1 MSAPTASTPT
11 LITLLRVYIPF
22 ALAYVLSYLFR
33 SVNSVIFP
41 SLEQDIPELTAG
53 DLGFL
58 TSMYFL
64 FFTAVQ
70 IPLGVMLD
78 RYGARRV
85 QSGLILF
92 AALGCIVFGAATSV
106 AGLAGGRALIGL
118 GVAGGLMAAIKAI
131 TVWYPPQRWSLMVGL
146 HMAAGGLGSLV
157 ATHPVEA
164 ALGLAGWRHVF
175 FGLGAITVAVS
186 AMLFFVVP
194 ERGGATAAST
204 PVGPQFR
211 AVGHIMR
218 DGYFWRLAPMVAL
231 QQAAFFAFQALW
243 AGPWLRDVAGLDRA
257 AITGQLFWLA
267 VGMTASFVFTG
278 WAAGALAQRGV
289 SYVATGNAALA
300 LFLVV
305 NASLIFT
312 GLWRDASST
321 QVTALMLAFGAG
333 GAVGIIYFTPLQQ
346 AFPIELSGR
355 ATTSLNFVVFPAV
368 LVGQWG
374 QGKILDL
381 WPKIGNGYDPEAYAV
396 TAFLFV
402 ALQAAALLWFLFSPA
417 RPAIRRSVDDS
428 RHGATA
434 PVAASAAG
442 DPRRP

>member
-1 MSAPTASTPT
+1 MSAPGASTPT

-41 SLEQDIPELTAG
+41 SLEHDIPDLTAG

-78 RYGARRV
+78 RYGPRRV
-85 QSGLILF
+85 QSGLVLF
-92 AALGCIVFGAATSV
+92 AALGCIVFGTATSV
-106 AGLAGGRALIGL
+106 AGLAGGRALVGL

-131 TVWYPPQRWSLMVGL
+131 TIWYPPQRWSLMVGL

-186 AMLFFVVP
+186 ALLFFIVP
-194 ERGGATAAST
+194 ERGVAVASAPIGT
-204 PVGPQFR
+204 QFR
-211 AVGHIMR
+211 AVGRIMR
-218 DGYFWRLAPMVAL
+218 DGYFWRLAPVVAL

-243 AGPWLRDVAGLDRA
+243 AGPWLRDVVGLDRA
-257 AITGQLFWLA
+257 ASTGQLFWLA
-267 VGMTASFVFTG
+267 AGMTAGFVITG
-278 WAAGALAQRGV
+278 WAAGALAVRGV
-289 SYVATGNAALA
+289 PYVVTANVAFAI
-300 LFLVV
+300 FLVV
-305 NASLIFT
+305 NTSLIFT
-312 GLWRDASST
+312 GLWRGASSL
-321 QVTALMLAFGAG
+321 QVTALMLAFGFG
-333 GAVGIIYFTPLQQ
+333 GAVGIIYFTPIQH

-381 WPKIGNGYDPEAYAV
+381 WPKTAGGYAPEAYAV
-396 TAFLFV
+396 TAFIFV
-402 ALQAAALLWFLFSPA
+402 ALQAAGLLWFLLSPA
-417 RPAIRRSVDDS
+417 RPAIERRGSS
-428 RHGATA
+428 SLSG
-434 PVAASAAG
+434 ASAPDQAAT
-442 DPRRP
+442 R